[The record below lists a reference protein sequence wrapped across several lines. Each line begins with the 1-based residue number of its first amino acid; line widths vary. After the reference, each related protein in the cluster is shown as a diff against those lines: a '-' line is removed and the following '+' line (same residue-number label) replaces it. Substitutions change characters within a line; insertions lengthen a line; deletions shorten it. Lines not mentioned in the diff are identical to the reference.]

1 MLVRRFIGD
10 RRSME
15 IRSVDGRVWNVVLHD
30 RGRLLKYP
38 RATTQQV
45 EPGVPSTFEL
55 FLLFDAFEVFLFPA
69 LCFVA
74 HSWDPRGA
82 GLNAGNASA
91 VSEPGRRISTATG
104 R

>member
-38 RATTQQV
+38 RATTEQV
-45 EPGVPSTFEL
+45 EHLLSDRRLQPTER
-55 FLLFDAFEVFLFPA
+55 LLF
-69 LCFVA
+69 
-74 HSWDPRGA
+74 SPRM
-82 GLNAGNASA
+82 SS
-91 VSEPGRRISTATG
+91 V
-104 R
+104 

>member
-45 EPGVPSTFEL
+45 EALLLDRRLQPTDH
-55 FLLFDAFEVFLFPA
+55 LLF
-69 LCFVA
+69 
-74 HSWDPRGA
+74 SPRMT
-82 GLNAGNASA
+82 S
-91 VSEPGRRISTATG
+91 V
-104 R
+104 